1 MDLTLPGDLRVLIVD
16 DSKSATILIKQQ
28 LASLGIAHEC
38 IFIATDYRQAIKA
51 VETHAFHVLL
61 IDYHLEQSF
70 TGFELLGILYRNRL
84 IDHTVATILL
94 SGDMRQETVLT
105 ALSGEAHHFISKP
118 INTQALGKKIKSA
131 VFESRQIDQL
141 NHLYPITTPKLL
153 KQALEITSEKSNVQF
168 EATLIEHLIAGK
180 KWQLLSSL
188 ITHSK
193 TNMHP
198 TKLVAEALILD
209 SLGKP
214 NLAIEKLHNYL
225 IVQPLSLNVID
236 CLSCIYEKHNMLL
249 PALKL
254 AIRAFEMTPSISHRA
269 IRAIDLAENADN
281 THMLIK
287 LGEMYASHISPA
299 DIDVIHSIR
308 THFDS
313 LKATYQRETQV
324 QNKRLLLEHA
334 NQFTELV
341 NLKLPATL
349 QQQVLASLALFH
361 SNILLIE
368 GSPFVAHKKVIRATT
383 LLANQFYNQ
392 PTSLLSQLLP
402 LLCHFGEYSLYHIV
416 EECLKSRGE
425 TINDK
430 LESHKDD
437 PSNCINIE
445 DSGSLQELRDFIT
458 NYPYSVAAKLDYL
471 YAVNNA
477 CVETNLSDEYVED
490 LIQLDLPPRWNQ
502 WISDSSKYGYSTK
515 PPSPFSTCSRQESIC

>member
-1 MDLTLPGDLRVLIVD
+1 MTLPTDLKVLIVD

-38 IFIATDYRQAIKA
+38 IFIATDYRQAIRA
-51 VETHAFHVLL
+51 VESHSFHVLL

-118 INTQALGKKIKSA
+118 INTQSLGNKIKAA
-131 VFESRQIDQL
+131 VFESRQIEQL
-141 NHLYPITTPKLL
+141 NRLYPITTLELL
-153 KQALEITSEKSNVQF
+153 NQAQEITSQKPNVQF

-180 KWQLLSSL
+180 KWELLSSL

-193 TNMHP
+193 TKMHP

-214 NLAIEKLHNYL
+214 NLAIDKLHNYL
-225 IVQPLSLNVID
+225 IIQPLSLNVID
-236 CLSCIYEKHNMLL
+236 CLSCIYEKHKMLL

-287 LGEMYASHISPA
+287 LGEMYATHISAA
-299 DIDVIHSIR
+299 DIDVIHSIGA
-308 THFDS
+308 HFNS
-313 LKATYQRETQV
+313 LKATYQRETQLKY
-324 QNKRLLLEHA
+324 KRILLEHA

-341 NLKLPATL
+341 NLKLPVKQ
-349 QQQVLASLALFH
+349 QQQVLASLALFQ

-368 GSPFVAHKKVIRATT
+368 NSPQGAHKKVIRAST
-383 LLANQFYNQ
+383 LLANNFHSQ
-392 PTSLLSQLLP
+392 PTYLVTQLLP
-402 LLCHFGEYSLYHIV
+402 LLAHFGEYSLYHLAV
-416 EECLKSRGE
+416 ECLKSRGE
-425 TINDK
+425 AVSHQ
-430 LESHKDD
+430 LESKNID
-437 PSNCINIE
+437 PSTCINIE
-445 DSGSLQELRDFIT
+445 NFGSIQELKDYIHS
-458 NYPYSVAAKLDYL
+458 YPYSVAAKLDYI
-471 YAVNNA
+471 YAA
-477 CVETNLSDEYVED
+477 HKAHIDEKLSDDYLEEI
-490 LIQLDLPPRWNQ
+490 LQLELPPKWSQ
-502 WISDSSKYGYSTK
+502 WISDSSRYGFSTK
-515 PPSPFSTCSRQESIC
+515 PPSPFTTCSRQESTC

>member
-1 MDLTLPGDLRVLIVD
+1 MDLTLPPDLRVLIVD

-28 LASLGIAHEC
+28 LASLGIARDC

-51 VETHAFHVLL
+51 VETHSFHVLL

-118 INTQALGKKIKSA
+118 IHTQSLGKKIQSS
-131 VFESRQIDQL
+131 VFESQQIDQL
-141 NHLYPITTPKLL
+141 NRLYPINTPDLL
-153 KQALEITSEKSNVQF
+153 KQALSIPSNQVNVQF
-168 EATLIEHLIAGK
+168 EATLIEHLIAGQ
-180 KWQLLSSL
+180 KWDLLSNV
-188 ITHSK
+188 ITNSK
-193 TNMHP
+193 TKMHP

-236 CLSCIYEKHNMLL
+236 CLSCIYEKHKMLL

-269 IRAIDLAENADN
+269 IRAIDLAENSDN

-287 LGEMYASHISPA
+287 LGEMYATHISSA
-299 DIDVIHSIR
+299 DIDLIHSIG
-308 THFDS
+308 THYDS
-313 LKATYQRETQV
+313 LKATYQRETQT
-324 QNKRLLLEHA
+324 QNKRMLLEHA

-341 NLKLPATL
+341 NLKLPAKL
-349 QQQVLASLALFH
+349 QQQVLASLALFQ
-361 SNILLIE
+361 SSILLIE
-368 GSPFVAHKKVIRATT
+368 HSPSVAHKKVIRATK
-383 LLANQFYNQ
+383 LLSNQFFNQ
-392 PTSLLSQLLP
+392 PTSLLAQLLP
-402 LLCHFGEYSLYHIV
+402 LLSYFGEYSLYHLV
-416 EECLKSRGE
+416 AECLKSRGE
-425 TINDK
+425 QVQEQLASNTA
-430 LESHKDD
+430 D
-437 PSNCINIE
+437 PSTCINIGN
-445 DSGSLQELRDFIT
+445 SGSIQELKDYIH

-477 CVETNLSDEYVED
+477 QIEANLSDEYIEE
-490 LIQLDLPPRWNQ
+490 LTQLELPPRWNQ
-502 WISDSSKYGYSTK
+502 WVSDSSRYGFSTK
-515 PPSPFSTCSRQESIC
+515 PPSPFSTSSRQESIC